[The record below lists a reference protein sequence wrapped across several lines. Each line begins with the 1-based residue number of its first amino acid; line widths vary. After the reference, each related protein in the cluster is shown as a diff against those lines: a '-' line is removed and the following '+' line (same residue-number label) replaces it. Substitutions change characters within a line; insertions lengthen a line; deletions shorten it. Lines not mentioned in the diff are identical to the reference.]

1 MFPFFDACHTT
12 AVANAFLGDGA
23 LYMQYAEQLTH
34 NHCVLWIGFFTNTVL
49 TSTLVHCSGYARL
62 CARSKLLKLAL
73 RMSTTH
79 LPPYSH
85 SLSIPSRG
93 PHLLIIRKVA
103 RIPLLAVGSLS
114 VLIVR
119 QRITLWLVP
128 SGWMSCSPLPLRLLL
143 RRSLKSTPVAKYP
156 IMMMSLRTR
165 PIVSS
170 DFICWQRRGQF
181 VLALQPPETVYLNLM
196 LTTDLKAVCSVF
208 AWSLCF
214 SENKMCANFGS
225 EIIRNC

>member
-1 MFPFFDACHTT
+1 MGVICLRPHGIASTTGGRLGALTAASVITARPLSRDVPLFDACHTT

-23 LYMQYAEQLTH
+23 LYMQYVEQLTH

-62 CARSKLLKLAL
+62 CARSKLWKFAL

-93 PHLLIIRKVA
+93 SHLLIIRRVA

-114 VLIVR
+114 LLIVR
-119 QRITLWLVP
+119 HRNGSFRQAGCLTA
-128 SGWMSCSPLPLRLLL
+128 
-143 RRSLKSTPVAKYP
+143 RRHLDCCYGV
-156 IMMMSLRTR
+156 R
-165 PIVSS
+165 
-170 DFICWQRRGQF
+170 
-181 VLALQPPETVYLNLM
+181 
-196 LTTDLKAVCSVF
+196 
-208 AWSLCF
+208 
-214 SENKMCANFGS
+214 
-225 EIIRNC
+225 